1 MMEKKIF
8 FLNCLRQNSKYV
20 QNFTF
25 QYALL
30 KGVLSH
36 KGKSRYLMAGYQL
49 TACRFQVEIESIDA
63 VEQVTDLS
71 FQREKK
77 NISY

>member
-1 MMEKKIF
+1 
-8 FLNCLRQNSKYV
+8 
-20 QNFTF
+20 
-25 QYALL
+25 
-30 KGVLSH
+30 
-36 KGKSRYLMAGYQL
+36 MAGYQL

-77 NISY
+77 NIKIGRATLDPLTP